1 MSRWRYSGSV
11 WMSWTD
17 VRTQGRKDAR
27 NQSRLTLG
35 PCVLASLRLTL
46 ISALLPAVS
55 SAQRAPVLQQI
66 RVPHNYY
73 YREMYLPQVTSGPSS
88 AAWSPDGQ
96 ELVYSMQ
103 GSLWRQ
109 RLGTS
114 TAVQLTDG
122 PGYDYQPD
130 WSPDGRSIVYTSY
143 RNDALELWLL
153 DLQSGAT
160 RSLVANGAVNLDARW
175 SPDGTRIAYV
185 STAFE
190 GRWHVYVVDVSPSS
204 PSPPSVRLTVDN
216 DSKLPRYYYSVFDHY
231 LSPSWSPD
239 GKELIVVSN
248 RGHIWG
254 SGGLWRME
262 ARVDAPMREIRNEE
276 TTWKAHPDWAKDGK
290 RVVYSSYL
298 GKQRNQLWVTT
309 AEGGDPFE
317 LTYCECDHTAPRW
330 SPDGRG
336 IAFIGNE
343 DGNTSLRVVTV
354 PGGAV
359 EAVTAT
365 TRRYLR
371 PTGVLRLSVTSS
383 AGTPVPA
390 RLSVTGADGRGWA
403 PDGAWRHA
411 DDGFDRTDRKYEFT
425 YFHAAGSA
433 TLTLPV
439 GEYTVE
445 VTKGLEYGRVV
456 RKVTVV
462 AGQTRAEPVRLARL
476 ADYPAR
482 GWWSGDL
489 HVHMN
494 YGGAYRT
501 DPARLRFQAEAED
514 VHVVEDLI
522 VNKEQRIPDVALFR
536 ARPDPVSTATTII
549 KHDEEY
555 HTSYWGHTAH
565 LGLTRNLILPN
576 YAGYANTAAAS
587 LFPDNATI
595 FDLSHAQGGV
605 SGYAHP
611 YEEVPAPSKPAAL
624 THALPVDVALG
635 KVDYL
640 EVGGFSDHRSTA
652 EVWYRLLNAGFR
664 IPAGA
669 GTDAMA
675 NFASL
680 HGPVG
685 MNRVFVHSG
694 PRLDYRAWLAALKA
708 GRTFATNGPL
718 LTFTLDGH
726 EAGDEIAL
734 PAGVHQLLAR
744 VSLRS
749 IVPIERLEIVANGVA
764 LSPIPLT
771 DGGTR
776 ADATVPLPVTRSGW
790 FTLRAMSSK
799 GTHPV
804 LDVYPFAT
812 TSPIYLVIGGK
823 PARSAEDAR
832 WFVRWIER
840 LEAAASA
847 HPGWNT
853 EAEKQEVLARLAAA
867 KEVFLRRAEEAS
879 R

>member
-1 MSRWRYSGSV
+1 
-11 WMSWTD
+11 MSWTE
-17 VRTQGRKDAR
+17 RRKGATAQR
-27 NQSRLTLG
+27 RKLSLRSAFAPFRLCAVLG
-35 PCVLASLRLTL
+35 VFASLHLTAAPVRL
-46 ISALLPAVS
+46 P
-55 SAQRAPVLQQI
+55 AQRAPVLQQI
-66 RVPHNYY
+66 HVPHSYY
-73 YREMYLPQVTSGPSS
+73 YREMYLPQATSGASS

-109 RLGTS
+109 RLGTT

-160 RSLVANGAVNLDARW
+160 RPLVANGAVNLDARW
-175 SPDGTRIAYV
+175 SPDGSRIAYV

-190 GRWHVYVVDVSPSS
+190 GRWHVYLLEVGDQPSS
-204 PSPPSVRLTVDN
+204 RPAVPVRLTTDN

-239 GKELIVVSN
+239 GKELILVSN
-248 RGHIWG
+248 RGHVWG

-262 ARVDAPMREIRNEE
+262 ARADAPMREIRSEE
-276 TTWKAHPDWAKDGK
+276 TTWKAHPDWAADGK

-298 GKQRNQLWVTT
+298 GRQRNQLWLTT
-309 AEGGDPFE
+309 ADGGDPFE

-330 SPDGRG
+330 SPDGRR
-336 IAFIGNE
+336 IAFISNE
-343 DGNTSLRVVTV
+343 EGNTSLRVVTV

-359 EAVTAT
+359 EPVTAT
-365 TRRYLR
+365 TRRYFH
-371 PTGVLRLSVTSS
+371 PTGVLRLAATDA

-411 DDGFDRTDRKYEFT
+411 DDGFDRVDRKYEFT
-425 YFHAAGSA
+425 YFHAGGNA
-433 TLTLPV
+433 TLTLPA

-445 VTKGLEYGRVV
+445 VTKGLEYARVV
-456 RKVTVV
+456 RKVTIV
-462 AGQTRAEPVRLARL
+462 AGQTRTEPVRLARL
-476 ADYPAR
+476 ANYPAR

-494 YGGAYRT
+494 YGGAYRN

-514 VHVVEDLI
+514 LHVVENLI

-536 ARPDPVSTATTII
+536 ARPDPVSTATII

-587 LFPDNATI
+587 LFPDNTTI
-595 FDLSHAQGGV
+595 FDLSHAEGGV
-605 SGYAHP
+605 SGYAHS
-611 YEEVPAPSKPAAL
+611 YEEVPDPSNPAPL

-652 EVWYRLLNAGFR
+652 AVWYRLLNAGFR

-694 PRLDYRAWLAALKA
+694 LRLDYRAWLTALKA

-726 EAGDEIAL
+726 EAGDEIVL
-734 PAGVHQLLAR
+734 PAGVHRLVAR

-749 IVPIERLEIVANGVA
+749 IVPVERLEIVANGVA
-764 LSPIPLT
+764 LAPIPLT

-776 ADATVPLPVTRSGW
+776 ADATIPLPVTRSGW
-790 FTLRAMSSK
+790 FTLRAMSSR

-812 TSPIYLVIGGK
+812 TSPIYLRIGGK
-823 PARSAEDAR
+823 PIRSTEDAC

-840 LEAAASA
+840 LEAAAAA
-847 HPGWNT
+847 HPGWSN
-853 EAEKQEVLARLAAA
+853 EAEKREVLGRLAVA
-867 KEVFLRRAEEAS
+867 KEVFLRRAQEAA